1 MAISALFSADDVILN
16 LDTRKKRELFKILA
30 AEAASRSS
38 LTEEEVL
45 EALSA
50 REKIGSTAL
59 GKGVGLPHAEL
70 SAATAPLILFARLEK
85 AIDFDAQDDE
95 PVDLV
100 FVVLWPESANKELL
114 PTMSTLCRV
123 LREPRTLRRLR
134 QAETADRIVEIVH
147 EESQPAPG
155 SSEPEESRE
164 D

>member
-1 MAISALFSADDVILN
+1 MAISALFSANDVILD
-16 LDTRKKRELFKILA
+16 LDARKKRELFKTLA
-30 AEAASRSS
+30 TEAASRSN

-70 SAATAPLILFARLEK
+70 PAATSPLILFARLEK

-100 FVVLWPESANKELL
+100 FVVLWPERSNKELL

-123 LREPRTLRRLR
+123 LREPKTLRRLR
-134 QAETADRIVEIVH
+134 QAQTADTIVQILH
-147 EESQPAPG
+147 EESKPEPRA
-155 SSEPEESRE
+155 SEAEESPE